1 MLASIIDGGE
11 FELQCK
17 IPGCPLKW
25 DLRDRASM
33 IAQVNRTPNPY
44 EESNFCHSTHTELPL
59 LHSLVELQ
67 DMSNQIFQNTN
78 RSMGLE
84 ICATEM

>member
-17 IPGCPLKW
+17 IPGCPLNW
-25 DLRDRASM
+25 GLWGRASM
-33 IAQVNRTPNPY
+33 IARVNRTPSPY
-44 EESNFCHSTHTELPL
+44 GESNFCHSTHTELPL
-59 LHSLVELQ
+59 LCSLVELQ
-67 DMSNQIFQNTN
+67 GISNRIFQNSN

-84 ICATEM
+84 TCETEM